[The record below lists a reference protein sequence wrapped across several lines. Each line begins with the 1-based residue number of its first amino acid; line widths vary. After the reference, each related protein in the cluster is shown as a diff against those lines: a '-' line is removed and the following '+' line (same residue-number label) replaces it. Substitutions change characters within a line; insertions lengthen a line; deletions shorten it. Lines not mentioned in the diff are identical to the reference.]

1 MKKAFLMLL
10 LAAGASVA
18 MAQSQKLISGSTS
31 FRATLPEFSYD
42 GKAQIFTINEDGLYD
57 DTKKETI
64 TFYSNDFTAQG
75 ELTINAVGCS
85 TSFKHEER
93 AYEGGYT
100 RGYTGA
106 WETHEDNGYT
116 YAGII
121 KMYLQDFDQSCDDFR
136 DIYLSQTIFNSD
148 DKYEYLLPVLATE
161 SGSHEEDRDGDGQID
176 VKDSWTDAIVT
187 GLQVVSETG
196 AVIQTINF
204 PSGYK
209 ARSLSKSDVSL
220 IKINGKL
227 YLSISVRDADG
238 SDAILLCSI
247 GTAASGGASGTRG
260 DVNGDGVVNAA
271 DVVKVV
277 DIISG
282 Q

>member
-42 GKAQIFTINEDGLYD
+42 GKAQIFTINEDGLHD
-57 DTKKETI
+57 DTKIETI

-85 TSFKHEER
+85 TSNKHEER
-93 AYEGGYT
+93 GMVEG
-100 RGYTGA
+100 RLTGA
-106 WETHEDNGYT
+106 WETQEDNGKS

-176 VKDSWTDAIVT
+176 VKDTWTDAIVT

-209 ARSLSKSDVSL
+209 ARSVSKADVSL